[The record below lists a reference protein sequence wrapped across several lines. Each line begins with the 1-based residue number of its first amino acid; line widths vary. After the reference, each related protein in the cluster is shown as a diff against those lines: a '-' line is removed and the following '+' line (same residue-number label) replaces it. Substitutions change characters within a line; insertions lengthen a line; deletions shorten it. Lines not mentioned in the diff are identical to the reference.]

1 MATTYRLGGS
11 PLGIIGALSRP
22 SRDNMST
29 FNSGK
34 SRNVNVVSYNRGRPQ
49 ETNIS
54 QGGQQ
59 VIAARS
65 LFTGGAIPNFY
76 PNPDPI
82 GNEND
87 ELGLAGAEKFKN
99 PNSQE
104 FREKPSKVHND
115 RMYDLSILNI
125 VEVLSKSGNAALRPG
140 DFAYLKHLGVYP
152 NNRLMIA
159 RRFGGPVGDNIFGK
173 GGGGPKAV
181 LISWRPENDDFLSF
195 SFGEEW
201 VEAEADFTSVINKM
215 GKDFG
220 LDNLGGAGASAF
232 SLIPLPGFSEVLQ
245 RMVLEEI
252 GVLNKGSGTGPL
264 PSGNPNIIKQAKR
277 RKTVGYGEAASGLKC
292 SISVK
297 MTCEYEQ
304 KFISGIDPSMAF
316 MDIINNIAIFGTSKS
331 DNYGLS
337 SGLTQTLKEF
347 LNDPGSIVRKIL
359 AGIDKGIRSI
369 IESLKAAAEK
379 VLKALD
385 DAVDSQANANQPAQ
399 PLDVGA
405 EKEKNASLVNKA
417 KNFINKFLNKI
428 NDYFKTYL
436 TKYKVEILGIA
447 NALSGAPSSPWHLT
461 IGNPLRPFFCCG
473 DMLAG
478 DVTLSFGPHLAFN
491 DLPSTIKAEFTLT
504 NARPQGLQEILA
516 KFNVGHLRVV
526 NIKKDYIETDREET
540 SSSGQYFDAIF
551 DASGNKLNEVV
562 KVESKSGGS
571 GGSGSSTTDAQIETQ
586 AMNNLKK
593 EKEELDKI
601 KKDKG
606 ENSEEYKKAL
616 ADFEKK
622 KKEQVEKLKNDAKL
636 GANNDNKPPVGNGN
650 SNPNTGTSGTSGT
663 SGGVVD
669 VTVTTSGTSGTS
681 TQTTTSGTTGT
692 SGTSGT

>member
-34 SRNVNVVSYNRGRPQ
+34 SRNVNVISYNRGRPQ

-76 PNPDPI
+76 PNPDPV
-82 GNEND
+82 GMEND
-87 ELGLAGAEKFKN
+87 ELGLDAASKFKN
-99 PNSQE
+99 PNDQE
-104 FREKPSKVHND
+104 YREKPSKVHND

-140 DFAYLKHLGVYP
+140 DFAYLKHIGVYP

-173 GGGGPKAV
+173 SGGGPKSV
-181 LISWRPENDDFLSF
+181 LISWRPENEDFLSF

-201 VEAEADFTSVINKM
+201 MEADADFTAVINKM

-220 LDNLGGAGASAF
+220 LDNLGGAGAGAF
-232 SLIPLPGFSEVLQ
+232 NLIPLPGFSEVLQ

-252 GVLNKGSGTGPL
+252 GVLEKGSGTSPL

-277 RKTVGYGEAASGLKC
+277 RKTVGYGEAASGLRC

-331 DNYGLS
+331 DNYGIS
-337 SGLTQTLKEF
+337 SKLTQTIKEF

-359 AGIDKGIRSI
+359 AGIDRGIREI
-369 IESLKAAAEK
+369 VGKLKEAAEK

-385 DAVDSQANANQPAQ
+385 DAVDSRANSNQPAQ
-399 PLDVGA
+399 PVDVGA
-405 EKEKNASLVNKA
+405 EKDKNADLVNKA
-417 KNFINKFLNKI
+417 KGFINKFLNKI

-562 KVESKSGGS
+562 KVEGKSGSSQSGS
-571 GGSGSSTTDAQIETQ
+571 SQSSTTDAQIETQ

-593 EKEELDKI
+593 EKEELDKL

-616 ADFEKK
+616 AEFEKK

-636 GANNDNKPPVGNGN
+636 GANNNNTPPNGNGN
-650 SNPNTGTSGTSGT
+650 SNPNSG
-663 SGGVVD
+663 
-669 VTVTTSGTSGTS
+669 TSGTSGTS
-681 TQTTTSGTTGT
+681 TQTTTSGT